1 MFLAMHLKSLLSYDL
16 LSSVTVKLLR
26 PVIMLE
32 NEIWHNLNCSM
43 VTYIGSRIN
52 YLHPFKVK
60 VAFLHRHLFSA
71 TTLPKQHLQ

>member
-71 TTLPKQHLQ
+71 TTLSKQCLQ